1 MSRNMFLRHWL
12 PPTRVRSTLI
22 VGAAIACATGT
33 ALAIAIAPASSA
45 APTAAGSHV
54 HGPSVRSDAAA
65 LPKVNHQLCYTAE
78 GKYQIPRNLLLF
90 NQFSPKGFAPKVG
103 PVAIHCNPVVKIL
116 PNGKKFPVTNP
127 AAHLLCFKMS
137 AATQPTPEVLVTNQF
152 GSAAL
157 IPGQPNLLCLPSW
170 KGLKG
175 PPNKKAP
182 QPPGLSH
189 FTCYPVTVAPGTA
202 GYTNV
207 PKYVL
212 LRDEF
217 AAKPVRAKVSDVP
230 AELCL
235 PTEKVV
241 NGKVT
246 KIVNP
251 KTHLLCFPVSAT
263 PTVGRVWD
271 QNQFGTSV
279 IAIGK
284 TQWLCLPSTKR
295 VLVPVDH
302 QLCYTAEGKYQIP
315 PRIKLINQFVPQGF
329 EPKLGPVAYHCNP
342 VVKRL
347 PTGASFPI
355 TNPAAHLLCFSI
367 QAPQTSDAPI
377 TVRVT
382 NQFGSGLL
390 KTEAAL
396 ANLLCLPS
404 WKSLKAPP
412 NQKVVQPPGL
422 SHFTCYPVTVVPGTA
437 GFKPPPAVFL
447 QDEFA
452 PKAVEVKVS
461 VTPQELCLPTEKI
474 TPTGTTQIVNPVT
487 HLLCFTV
494 SETPIIPDVWD
505 ENQFGTAEIH
515 IVATKWLCL
524 PSTKEVISAT
534 G

>member
-1 MSRNMFLRHWL
+1 MSLRHWL
-12 PPTRVRSTLI
+12 PPRAPKTALT
-22 VGAAIACATGT
+22 VGAVVACATGT
-33 ALAIAIAPASSA
+33 ALAIVMAPASSA
-45 APTAAGSHV
+45 APSAVASHGRHAFAKIAAT
-54 HGPSVRSDAAA
+54 AA
-65 LPKVNHQLCYTAE
+65 LPKVNHQLCYNAE

-116 PNGKKFPVTNP
+116 PSGKRFPVTNP

-175 PPNKKAP
+175 PPKKKAP

-189 FTCYPVTVAPGTA
+189 FTCYPVTVAPGTT

-207 PKYVL
+207 PKFVL

-217 AAKPVRAKVSDVP
+217 AAKAVRAKVSNVP

-251 KTHLLCFPVSAT
+251 KTHLLCFAVSQT
-263 PTVGRVWD
+263 PKVGRVWD

-284 TQWLCLPSTKR
+284 TQWLCLPSTKQ

-315 PRIKLINQFVPQGF
+315 PKVTLFNQFAPKGF
-329 EPKLGPVAYHCNP
+329 APKIGSVAYHCNP
-342 VVKRL
+342 VVKTL
-347 PTGASFPI
+347 PTGARFPI
-355 TNPAAHLLCFSI
+355 TNPAAHLLCFNI
-367 QAPQTSDAPI
+367 VAPTAQDKTF

-382 NQFGSGLL
+382 NQFGSGIL
-390 KTEAAL
+390 KTRPP
-396 ANLLCLPS
+396 NLLCLPS

-412 NQKVVQPPGL
+412 NQKVIQPPGL
-422 SHFTCYPVTVVPGTA
+422 SHFTCYPVSAVAGTA
-437 GFKPPPAVFL
+437 GFKPPPAVLL

-461 VTPQELCLPTEKI
+461 ATPQELCLPTEKI
-474 TPTGTTQIVNPVT
+474 TPAGTTKIVNPVT
-487 HLLCFTV
+487 HLLCFAV
-494 SETPIIPDVWD
+494 SETPIIPNVWD
-505 ENQFGTAEIH
+505 QNQFGTSEIQ

-524 PSTKEVISAT
+524 PSTKEVISST